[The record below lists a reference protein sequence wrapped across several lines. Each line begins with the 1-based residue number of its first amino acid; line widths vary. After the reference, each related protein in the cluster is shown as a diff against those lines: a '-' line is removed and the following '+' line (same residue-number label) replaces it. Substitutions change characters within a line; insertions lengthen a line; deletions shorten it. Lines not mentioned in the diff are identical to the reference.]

1 MDKTTTGAWTAATNY
16 MQLIAESSLRPGL
29 RSADTADYIKR
40 RTRTTF
46 AECCFSHAGP
56 AACNSL
62 PDSIQLTTDTDRFLN
77 LLKTHLFHLTFWHL
91 LAPVDILLRRA
102 LQILFVFNL

>member
-46 AECCFSHAGP
+46 AERCFSHAGP

-62 PDSIQLTTDTDRFLN
+62 PDSIQLIEL
-77 LLKTHLFHLTFWHL
+77 HL
-91 LAPVDILLRRA
+91 LNVASVTLVQLPGIPYLT
-102 LQILFVFNL
+102 VFSLPRTLIGF